1 MVSNTKLWKF
11 SCIRNKSKE
20 YFLFTCLTHYQDS
33 AGSGF
38 DDYGG
43 ELELHMMN
51 FSDRSSSTT
60 LVGRAKATYNYS
72 IRLSL
77 IFC

>member
-1 MVSNTKLWKF
+1 MVSHFELWKF
-11 SCIRNKSKE
+11 SCLGNQS
-20 YFLFTCLTHYQDS
+20 LTSSMIYIFNIFPQDS

-51 FSDRSSSTT
+51 FSDRSASTT
-60 LVGRAKATYNYS
+60 LVGRAKATYIS
-72 IRLSL
+72 
-77 IFC
+77 FFDF

>member
-1 MVSNTKLWKF
+1 MIYIFNIF
-11 SCIRNKSKE
+11 P
-20 YFLFTCLTHYQDS
+20 QDS

-51 FSDRSSSTT
+51 FSDRSASTT
-60 LVGRAKATYNYS
+60 LVGRAKATYIS
-72 IRLSL
+72 
-77 IFC
+77 FFDF